1 MGYFRK
7 FVVSSVLLMVILTI
21 IPQSIKAFRCGD
33 GSQCSVAN
41 HGCCISEDGGKS
53 TCGTCD
59 PGEGGG
65 STQCSSGTFLN
76 CGSVITGQG
85 YVCSG
90 AGASWCNDRFPSNQ
104 VYSNLCYGCDVDGIC
119 GPGLTCMQNCSCCP
133 DGQERTTGSTYNYTY
148 QMGFGPGP
156 EGPELLNC
164 SVPNDEYLS
173 TSNPKYG
180 CVWIDEDDGTELCWR
195 TNVCRTAICIVPETP
210 TPTPTNIP
218 TPTPIPPPTLTCTA
232 YTNPVSIVWNWTV
245 NSPLTYLLY
254 VWNST
259 ATIVYNW
266 YTGPTV
272 TTSATPG
279 VTQWGRVLS
288 GDGTQSSPWSNTA
301 SCTIPALSTPT
312 GTCGTFDPV
321 TATTPVTWTW
331 ANGTGLQVTK
341 NSPPSSN
348 PAIENW
354 LYNAAALSGKVISG
368 VAPGTLMYARTTYV
382 NEFSAFSS
390 DGRIQPAP
398 YYCPLP
404 TNQTAIISG
413 VLRQKS
419 GTGCYQ
425 ADASNN
431 FNVTNLTGSTGDSC
445 VTIKTP
451 CTFSLNQ
458 QHAVSYSCTVT
469 WDNQACV
476 AQGRQPNTTQ
486 TLTLTSGA
494 TGYSSGQ
501 FTNASCTP
509 INPPPNDKKVTVV
522 AEVNSTADIAFTFS
536 GSNWIKL
543 KNSSYNGVSIT
554 GITVPAF
561 VTSYDADDNG
571 SKYFAIGNAG
581 SILNTTVSPSS
592 AYSTPNNWYAA
603 SYTKSSSINPST
615 FLNYVK
621 SRKEYQTVSAMS
633 SINQEGIYL
642 WSGDLT
648 LNNINLNQ
656 ATASKFVLIVDGNV
670 TIDQDKF
677 NIDNCT
683 DASGLKKIAILSKTG
698 TIAFSTSTQC
708 AAGVFIAQTVNTG
721 AITSQGLKIKGN
733 LIAQTTLTNGRAW
746 SDTSK
751 PGLFVVFDPV
761 QYINLLP
768 YLSTAY
774 YDWRQIQ

>member
-1 MGYFRK
+1 MYAKLR
-7 FVVSSVLLMVILTI
+7 LLSDRQVRQ
-21 IPQSIKAFRCGD
+21 PQ
-33 GSQCSVAN
+33 
-41 HGCCISEDGGKS
+41 
-53 TCGTCD
+53 
-59 PGEGGG
+59 
-65 STQCSSGTFLN
+65 
-76 CGSVITGQG
+76 
-85 YVCSG
+85 
-90 AGASWCNDRFPSNQ
+90 
-104 VYSNLCYGCDVDGIC
+104 
-119 GPGLTCMQNCSCCP
+119 
-133 DGQERTTGSTYNYTY
+133 STYNHTY
-148 QMGFGPGP
+148 QMAFGPGP

-210 TPTPTNIP
+210 TPTPTS
-218 TPTPIPPPTLTCTA
+218 IPPTCNITA
-232 YTNPVSIVWNWTV
+232 GDTTINYNTATTIS
-245 NSPLTYLLY
+245 
-254 VWNST
+254 WNST
-259 ATIVYNW
+259 NATSCSITSPGWTGTGGSQSTGNLTATKT
-266 YTGPTV
+266 YTCTCSGAGGSGTDTV
-272 TTSATPG
+272 TVTVTSPPS
-279 VTQWGRVLS
+279 V
-288 GDGTQSSPWSNTA
+288 
-301 SCTIPALSTPT
+301 PA
-312 GTCGTFDPV
+312 GTCGSFNTT

-331 ANGTGLQVTK
+331 GSGTGLQVWDSTGKWWANIGGITSPYTVTK
-341 NSPPSSN
+341 DNNNLGSTSGIPPGRLVS
-348 PAIENW
+348 
-354 LYNAAALSGKVISG
+354 
-368 VAPGTLMYARTTYV
+368 ARTTYDFTT
-382 NEFSAFSS
+382 FSATGTKTC
-390 DGRIQPAP
+390 D
-398 YYCPLP
+398 LP

-581 SILNTTVSPSS
+581 SI
-592 AYSTPNNWYAA
+592 
-603 SYTKSSSINPST
+603 
-615 FLNYVK
+615 
-621 SRKEYQTVSAMS
+621 
-633 SINQEGIYL
+633 
-642 WSGDLT
+642 
-648 LNNINLNQ
+648 
-656 ATASKFVLIVDGNV
+656 
-670 TIDQDKF
+670 
-677 NIDNCT
+677 
-683 DASGLKKIAILSKTG
+683 
-698 TIAFSTSTQC
+698 
-708 AAGVFIAQTVNTG
+708 
-721 AITSQGLKIKGN
+721 
-733 LIAQTTLTNGRAW
+733 
-746 SDTSK
+746 
-751 PGLFVVFDPV
+751 
-761 QYINLLP
+761 
-768 YLSTAY
+768 
-774 YDWRQIQ
+774 